1 MRKKIGLWLMAV
13 FLFIQ
18 SAAAVY
24 AAPDTNSVV
33 RAISGYCLSD
43 ELYAFIQINEGYD
56 IDSFS
61 VNLQSDAVSAAA
73 GERSLV
79 PVMETGTV
87 VRYVFMVD
95 LTGSMRKYA
104 DEVNAFVDALMETE
118 KLKAFY
124 TVATFGECFEVV
136 SENMTDRNIVK
147 RVLGGLKYTEKLTN
161 PYTGVESALT
171 YLDGCSRKSGD
182 LIHLVVITDGDPDLG
197 INDEEESRSAESALA
212 ESAAAKIQ
220 NAPEIIV
227 STICTAQWDSD
238 CFDALSAGSGIHEM
252 IDDGQEAAAAGKKM
266 AGYVDSLYR
275 IDFKLSAVPETERF
289 SAVLRLRG
297 KALDGQLA
305 MFDVLLESLSDL
317 KLFSGHVQENPNAD
331 GQDES
336 GGVEIEGVI
345 TDADEDGDES
355 GNAGGEKPE
364 GGEKKEPGEESNGSG
379 NEGAGEPESEE
390 STDAGNEG
398 ADEPGSEESTGAG
411 NEGANESGNADAGE
425 PGCKD
430 MQRLLWIGGIC
441 VLVLVVGVCLIILIR
456 KRNSGKADSQ
466 SRGKNRQD
474 QAAAVHAGGGT
485 GTGGLRLTMKL
496 EVYSGDCVSRSSNIC
511 LTDSFVIGSA
521 PECDLVFRDQDVSP
535 QNSRVFVNK
544 QMIYIEDL
552 NSANGTALGG
562 MRIQGQNRLRSGD
575 VISIGNVEFSFKF

>member
-1 MRKKIGLWLMAV
+1 MAV
-13 FLFIQ
+13 FLLIQ

-24 AAPDTNSVV
+24 AAPGTNSVV
-33 RAISGYCLSD
+33 RVISGYCLSD

-61 VNLQSDAVSAAA
+61 VNLQSDAVSAA

-79 PVMETGTV
+79 PVMETGTI

-118 KLKAFY
+118 TLEAFY

-136 SENMTDRNIVK
+136 SENMTDRNTVK
-147 RVLGGLKYTEKLTN
+147 RVLGGLKYTENLTD
-161 PYTGVESALT
+161 PYTGIESALT
-171 YLDGCSRKSGD
+171 YLDGCSRKSGE
-182 LIHLVVITDGDPDLG
+182 LVHLVVITDGDPDLG
-197 INDEEESRSAESALA
+197 MKDEEESQSMESALA

-227 STICTAQWDSD
+227 STVCTAQWDSV

-289 SAVLRLRG
+289 SAALKLRG

-305 MFDVLLESLSDL
+305 LLDVPLESIPNL
-317 KLFSGHVQENPNAD
+317 KLFSGHVQEIPNAD

-345 TDADEDGDES
+345 TDTDEDGDES
-355 GNAGGEKPE
+355 GNTGGEKSE
-364 GGEKKEPGEESNGSG
+364 GGEKKEPE
-379 NEGAGEPESEE
+379 EE
-390 STDAGNEG
+390 STGSGKEG
-398 ADEPGSEESTGAG
+398 ADEPGSEESTAAG
-411 NEGANESGNADAGE
+411 NGDADESGKEGVGE

-441 VLVLVVGVCLIILIR
+441 VIVLAVGVCLIILVR
-456 KRNSGKADSQ
+456 KRSSGKADSP

-474 QAAAVHAGGGT
+474 PDMAAHAGGAAAACG
-485 GTGGLRLTMKL
+485 GMGAGGLRLAMKL
-496 EVYSGDCVSRSSNIC
+496 EVYSGNCVSRPASIC
-511 LTDSFVIGSA
+511 LTDSFMIGSA
-521 PECDLVFRDQDVSP
+521 PECDLVFGDQDVSP
-535 QNSRVFVNK
+535 QNSRVFIK
-544 QMIYIEDL
+544 DQMIYIEDL
-552 NSANGTALGG
+552 NSAEGTALGG

>member
-13 FLFIQ
+13 FLFLQ

-24 AAPDTNSVV
+24 AAPDTNSVI

-61 VNLQSDAVSAAA
+61 VNLQSDTVSAAA
-73 GERSLV
+73 GGRSMV
-79 PVMETGTV
+79 PVTETGTI

-118 KLKAFY
+118 KLEAFY

-136 SENMTDRNIVK
+136 SENMTDRNTVK

-197 INDEEESRSAESALA
+197 IKDEEESRGTESALA

-275 IDFKLSAVPETERF
+275 IDFKLSAVPEAERF

-297 KALDGQLA
+297 NDLNGQLA
-305 MFDVLLESLSDL
+305 MFDIPLEGIPNL
-317 KLFSGHVQENPNAD
+317 KLFSGHAQENPNAD

-355 GNAGGEKPE
+355 GNTGGEKPE
-364 GGEKKEPGEESNGSG
+364 GEEKKEPGEESI
-379 NEGAGEPESEE
+379 EL
-390 STDAGNEG
+390 GNEG
-398 ADEPGSEESTGAG
+398 ADEPGSEESTGVG
-411 NEGANESGNADAGE
+411 NEGAGEPGSEESTGSGNEDADE

-441 VLVLVVGVCLIILIR
+441 VLVLVVGSCLIILVR
-456 KRNSGKADSQ
+456 KRNSGKTDSQ
-466 SRGKNRQD
+466 SRGKRKQD
-474 QAAAVHAGGGT
+474 QAAAAHAGRAAAAGEGT
-485 GTGGLRLTMKL
+485 GTGGLRLAMKL
-496 EVYSGDCVSRSSNIC
+496 EVYSGNCASRSSNIC

-535 QNSRVFVNK
+535 QNSRVFVKN
-544 QMIYIEDL
+544 QIIYIEDL

-575 VISIGNVEFSFKF
+575 VISIGDVEFSFKF

>member
-1 MRKKIGLWLMAV
+1 MAV

-61 VNLQSDAVSAAA
+61 VSLQADAVSAA
-73 GERSLV
+73 GERLLV
-79 PVMETGTV
+79 PVTDTDTI

-118 KLKAFY
+118 KLGAFY

-136 SENMTDRNIVK
+136 SENMTDRNTVK

-197 INDEEESRSAESALA
+197 IEDEEERRSTERALA
-212 ESAAAKIQ
+212 KSAAAKIQ

-252 IDDGQEAAAAGKKM
+252 IDDGQAAAAAGEKM

-275 IDFKLSAVPETERF
+275 IDFKLSAVPEAERF
-289 SAVLRLRG
+289 SAALRLRG

-305 MFDVLLESLSDL
+305 MFDVSLEGLPNL
-317 KLFSGHVQENPNAD
+317 KLFSGHVQENPGEDNPD
-331 GQDES
+331 GSEDL
-336 GGVEIEGVI
+336 GIEGI
-345 TDADEDGDES
+345 IGNTDEDGDES
-355 GNAGGEKPE
+355 GNAGGEQSE
-364 GGEKKEPGEESNGSG
+364 GGEKKEPG
-379 NEGAGEPESEE
+379 
-390 STDAGNEG
+390 
-398 ADEPGSEESTGAG
+398 EESTGAG
-411 NEGANESGNADAGE
+411 NEGANEPGSEEGTGSGNEGADEPGNEGTGE
-425 PGCKD
+425 SGCKD
-430 MQRLLWIGGIC
+430 MQSLLWIGGIC
-441 VLVLVVGVCLIILIR
+441 VLVLVVGVCLIILVR
-456 KRNSGKADSQ
+456 KRNSGKTDSQ

-474 QAAAVHAGGGT
+474 QDAAVHAGRAVAAGGGT

-496 EVYSGDCVSRSSNIC
+496 EVYSGNCVSRSSNIC

-521 PECDLVFRDQDVSP
+521 PECDLIFRDQDVSP
-535 QNSRVFVNK
+535 QNSRVFVKN

-552 NSANGTALGG
+552 NSVNGTALGG

-575 VISIGNVEFSFKF
+575 VISIGDVEFSFKF